1 MKSIKHTSCRGVRG
15 SCGHR
20 NQLKIKLVEPFDQA
34 RFDALLKDKH
44 YIGEAKPAGD
54 FLRQVA
60 LLDGE
65 WVGLLAWG
73 PASYRLRDRDD
84 WIGWSPTLRA
94 ERLKL
99 IVQNRRFLLLGQK
112 GEHPNLASRILGAAV
127 RALPLQWE
135 SAFGYRPVLAETF
148 TDIESFQGTC
158 YKAAGWIAVGM
169 SKGYGRHRAD
179 FYIRHDRPKKLWL
192 KVLQSDAREVLSA
205 AQLPAPQQGGGSSNA
220 HGVLPV
226 SAVQSRS
233 LMEALQQVPD
243 PRSKNSSFRIGSIL
257 GIIAMALLSG
267 CRDLSAIHRFGQ
279 RLKPKQRALIGLPRK
294 RGTRFY
300 KAPCYSVYYRLLASL
315 DTDAFAKVLSGWLS
329 EHSGSLPGCLAMDGK
344 MIRETIGV
352 LSLVDH
358 ETGVPVSMA
367 LMSQKEGEGDLCEMK
382 VGERIV
388 QQSGRL
394 DGKLV
399 TADALHMQKQTVR
412 KTVEQGGDYLVQIK
426 GNQPNLRA
434 YAQKA
439 AAKATPFLTNPNAA
453 MDA

>member
-1 MKSIKHTSCRGVRG
+1 MKSIKHTSRRGVRVPI
-15 SCGHR
+15 GHR
-20 NQLKIKLVEPFDQA
+20 NELEIKVVELCEQA
-34 RFDALLKDKH
+34 RFDSLLKDKH
-44 YIGEAKPAGD
+44 YIGEARPAGD

-60 LLDGE
+60 VLDGE
-65 WVGLLAWG
+65 WVGLLVWG
-73 PASYRLRDRDD
+73 SASYRLRDRDD

-99 IVQNRRFLLLGQK
+99 VVQNRRFLLLGQK

-127 RALPLQWE
+127 RILPSHWE
-135 SAFGYRPVLAETF
+135 HAFGYRPVLAETF
-148 TDIESFQGTC
+148 TDIECFQGTC
-158 YKAAGWIAVGM
+158 YKAAGWLAVGL

-179 FYIRHDRPKKLWL
+179 FYVRHDRPKKLWL
-192 KVLQSDAREVLSA
+192 KALQPDAREILCA
-205 AQLPAPQQGGGSSNA
+205 AQLPALQRKGGRSSA

-279 RLKPKQRALIGLPRK
+279 RLKPNQRALIGLPRK

-300 KAPCYSVYYRLLASL
+300 KAPCYSVYYRLLAML
-315 DTDAFAKVLSGWLS
+315 DTDAFAQVLSGWLS

-367 LMSQKEGEGDLCEMK
+367 LMSQKEGEGDLCEIK
-382 VGERIV
+382 VGERLV

-399 TADALHMQKQTVR
+399 TADALHMQKATVR
-412 KTVEQGGDYLVQIK
+412 NIVEEGGDYLVQIK
-426 GNQPNLRA
+426 GNQPTLRA

-439 AAKATPFLTNPNAA
+439 AAKASPFLTNPNAG
-453 MDA
+453 MDV